1 MTKLLIYPYRF
12 ICSCLRSLR
21 NIMLFIFLSLFFVI
35 LFSLIGLYYHYES
48 ENQPPMQAGIL
59 VLDLKGSIV
68 DDPLY
73 DSSIYQLLTQLDQ
86 SEAQLKQE
94 NSLFELIKK
103 IKQASHDSN
112 IKALVIQLDE
122 LNSVSFTSLY
132 DIANA
137 LTEFKQQ
144 HKKIYAIGSHYDL
157 KRYYLASTAD
167 EIEFLPQGQLDLYGL
182 NVDQFYFKSLLDHLS
197 ISAQVFKVGDYK
209 SAVEPFTRDNM
220 SVYAKENLSRWVNL
234 LWENYLTEVSVQ
246 RNIPKEKIVPES
258 TIFVE
263 QLKKTKGDIALY
275 ALKNGIIDNLM
286 PQPIFDELL
295 KQRYLDEPLLSIY
308 DYVLHKESIDHPLI
322 SVVFVEGTISD
333 GVSSQNVAGAKT
345 INKALNEAVE
355 KNSAAIVLRINS
367 PGGGVFASESIRQ
380 TLKAIRK
387 KGIPIVVSM
396 GTMAASGGYW
406 IATESDY
413 IYANKNTLT
422 GSIGIF
428 GIIPNIEK
436 ALNKIGVYNDGVKT
450 SQLVEPSIV
459 KPLTSDMSE
468 VYQLQIEHG
477 YQTFISLVAV
487 ARHLTEFQ
495 VEQIAQ
501 GQVWLG
507 QEALNHHLV
516 DEIGSLE
523 SAIQKSA
530 LLANLSEYSVAM
542 PKHKLSFLDKLLF
555 STQAILPQQILRWLN
570 ITNPFLIEME
580 KSLTLLSDF
589 NDPKNQYLY
598 CLSCYQ

>member
-530 LLANLSEYSVAM
+530 QLANLSEYSVMM
-542 PKHKLSFLDKLLF
+542 PKHKMSFFDRLLF